1 MKLFS
6 VILLSIVFLTA
17 CQKTKEKTKVVV
29 CVPVYGQSLG
39 IGEDSELVTDIDNMS
54 ERHDGRI
61 LSEGLGKRFGY
72 YEDNGMKQWTKRP
85 RGKPLGFIN

>member
-54 ERHDGRI
+54 ERHDDRI

-72 YEDNGMKQWTKRP
+72 YEDNGA
-85 RGKPLGFIN
+85 